1 MRNTNKFITLGN
13 TTLIIMKNG
22 KQAVISTE
30 FLDLVKPYT
39 WCVEGTGY
47 VMSRSSGKAV
57 KLHRLIT
64 NAQKGQ
70 FVDHIDGNPLN
81 NTISNLRLCQK
92 QQNEFNTKIRSDN
105 KSGYKGVCLM
115 RNGKYRAYIN
125 LNGIQHNLGVFATKE
140 EAARAY
146 NSKAKILFGEYARL
160 NTV

>member
-1 MRNTNKFITLGN
+1 MRNTNKYEVHGN
-13 TTLIIMKNG
+13 TTLIIMKSG
-22 KQAVISTE
+22 KKAMISTE

-47 VMSRSSGKAV
+47 VMSRSSGNAV

-81 NTISNLRLCQK
+81 NTLSNLRVCRK
-92 QQNEFNTKIRSDN
+92 QQNEFNAKIRSDN
-105 KSGYKGVCLM
+105 KSGYKGVCLA

-125 LNGIQHNLGVFATKE
+125 LNGIQHNLGVYCSKKD
-140 EAARAY
+140 AAKAY
-146 NSKAKILFGEYARL
+146 NNMAKKLFGEYARL
-160 NTV
+160 NEL

>member
-1 MRNTNKFITLGN
+1 
-13 TTLIIMKNG
+13 MKNG
-22 KQAVISTE
+22 KKSIISTE

-47 VMSRSSGKAV
+47 VMSRSNGKAI

-81 NTISNLRLCQK
+81 NTVSNLRLCRK

-105 KSGYKGVCLM
+105 KSGYKGVCLT
-115 RNGKYRAYIN
+115 RNGKYRAYIS
-125 LNGIQHNLGVFATKE
+125 LNGTQYNLGVFSTKE
-140 EAARAY
+140 DAARAY
-146 NSKAKILFGEYARL
+146 NSKAKKLFGEYARL
-160 NTV
+160 NLI